1 MEYMAMIEWIQHWDQ
16 MRFYYGG
23 MSGLILWPLY
33 LAQLVAI
40 GALWW
45 VFSKFNAKLW
55 VPLAATAL
63 LLPVAAIWPW
73 WEELGIAYNFGQLC
87 KKDAGIFIHKTVE
100 VEGYFDAT
108 RAARADPV
116 PKEVAESFDRQGYR
130 FYEAVLPDF
139 RGGRNR
145 VVRFEKV
152 DGVWTPTVLDHS
164 TARYH
169 YRWPDMNRIVS
180 HKIERT
186 ERSVVD
192 VKSGDT
198 LGRYVD
204 YGRRAP
210 WFFVA
215 LDAPLMFCKEAA
227 EDARARGTLFGAGM
241 ILQPK
246 H

>member
-1 MEYMAMIEWIQHWDQ
+1 MAMIEWIQHWDE
-16 MRFYYGG
+16 MRFYYKG

-33 LAQLVAI
+33 LVQLVAI

-45 VFSKFNAKLW
+45 VFSKLNAKLW
-55 VPLAATAL
+55 VPLAATAV

-87 KKDAGIFIHKTVE
+87 KKDAGIFIYKTVE

-130 FYEAVLPDF
+130 FYEEVLPDF

-152 DGVWTPTVLDHS
+152 DGVWTPTVLDHP
-164 TARYH
+164 TAKYRYATNI
-169 YRWPDMNRIVS
+169 YGS
-180 HKIERT
+180 KAGHKITRQEST
-186 ERSVVD
+186 VTD
-192 VKSGDT
+192 QMSGEVI
-198 LGRYVD
+198 GRYVE

-210 WFFVA
+210 WFYIG
-215 LDAPLMFCKEAA
+215 LGEASFSCDGPDGGPNSKYNRLIHR
-227 EDARARGTLFGAGM
+227 EVLKPIRD
-241 ILQPK
+241 
-246 H
+246 